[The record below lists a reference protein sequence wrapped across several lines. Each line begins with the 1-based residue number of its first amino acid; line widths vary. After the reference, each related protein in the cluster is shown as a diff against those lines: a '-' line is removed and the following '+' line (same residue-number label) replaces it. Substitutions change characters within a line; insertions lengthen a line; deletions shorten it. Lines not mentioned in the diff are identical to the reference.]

1 MKSNGDGSHLES
13 RSTSTLL
20 WKQAKGAA
28 GGLRSAVRNSIRLQQ
43 LKDINGNPAFAV
55 LPLPSTCSSANPPHT
70 PALACR
76 ETLEDAV
83 RKQHD
88 LIEKQSDELKAL
100 KRQLEDK
107 DTALEKAK

>member
-1 MKSNGDGSHLES
+1 M
-13 RSTSTLL
+13 
-20 WKQAKGAA
+20 
-28 GGLRSAVRNSIRLQQ
+28 
-43 LKDINGNPAFAV
+43 
-55 LPLPSTCSSANPPHT
+55 
-70 PALACR
+70 
-76 ETLEDAV
+76 